1 MSACDVAACVD
12 GGPPRGKGGGGSGR
26 KGPGWGREVWR
37 GGRRADLGE
46 PGVGRT
52 GWTGRSP
59 RRAGPGQ
66 HEVCALS
73 HPSLSAPVS
82 PIALCAPARRAA
94 RARVAGGYQAPTG
107 AGTAAAARR
116 RRSGG
121 GGDEV
126 RDGSGGRRRGAA
138 YTHHSESKG
147 FGPLRADRDWERSAV
162 GQGGGA
168 SGVTVV
174 METRNERLPALKA
187 RAGVYRG

>member
-1 MSACDVAACVD
+1 MTWRHVLMGVLREEKEEVGVD
-12 GGPPRGKGGGGSGR
+12 GRARGGEGRFGGAGGEPTWAS
-26 KGPGWGREVWR
+26 PGWVGR
-37 GGRRADLGE
+37 GGR
-46 PGVGRT
+46 VGR
-52 GWTGRSP
+52 RD
-59 RRAGPGQ
+59 GQ
-66 HEVCALS
+66 VQGSTKSARPS

-138 YTHHSESKG
+138 YTHHSENKG

-174 METRNERLPALKA
+174 METRNERLPALKV